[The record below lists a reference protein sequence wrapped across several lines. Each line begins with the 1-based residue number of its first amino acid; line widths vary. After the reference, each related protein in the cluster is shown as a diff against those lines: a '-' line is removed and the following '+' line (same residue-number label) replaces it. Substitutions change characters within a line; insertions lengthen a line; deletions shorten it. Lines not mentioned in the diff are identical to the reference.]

1 MPKSRKRKPRPHRP
15 PAVRTPGSTLSGR
28 LAEQRRYE
36 ELFGKALAGAPP
48 DILPVM
54 LPALKWLH
62 AQVEPGNPGIHNR
75 CVDAA
80 FGLQVA
86 YRQLGIRAEVLPVD
100 LVVRDERAN
109 IVMHGRPE
117 PRWDGAMYDGHCIL
131 YLPDAQRFVD
141 VTAEQYPQ
149 ISRFR
154 IGPIVGRVAPGQA
167 SVGALPPPGGTFVVP
182 RGDVLLMYTTASEES
197 RAHLHASPVIE
208 QAKETYRRVGV
219 NLASH
224 TVECLRHPAVVER
237 ATAAPYPRLRALLA
251 AVGDAPFD
259 TADDDQ
265 VWYFKM
271 AGQDGAV
278 RRVRLDELV
287 LPPGTPEAV

>member
-1 MPKSRKRKPRPHRP
+1 MPKSRKRKPKPQRP
-15 PAVRTPGSTLSGR
+15 PAARTPGSTLSGR

-36 ELFGKALAGAPP
+36 ELLGKVMADAPP
-48 DILPVM
+48 EVLPVM
-54 LPALKWLH
+54 LPALWWLH
-62 AQVEPGNPGIHNR
+62 AHMEPGNPGIHNR

-80 FGLQVA
+80 FALQVA

-100 LVVRDERAN
+100 LVVRDERGN
-109 IVMHGRPE
+109 VVMHGSPE

-131 YLPDAQRFVD
+131 YLPGAQRFVD

-154 IGPIVGRVAPGQA
+154 IGPIVGRLGPGQA
-167 SVGALPPPGGTFVVP
+167 SVGALPPAGSTFVVP
-182 RGDVLLMYTTASEES
+182 RQDVLLIYTTASEES

-208 QAKETYRRVGV
+208 QAKETYRRAGV
-219 NLASH
+219 NLASY
-224 TVECLRHPAVVER
+224 TVECLRHPELVER
-237 ATAAPYPRLRALLA
+237 ATATPYPRLHALLA
-251 AVGDAPFD
+251 ALGDAPFD
-259 TADDDQ
+259 TADDQ

-271 AGQDGAV
+271 AGQDGGV

>member
-1 MPKSRKRKPRPHRP
+1 
-15 PAVRTPGSTLSGR
+15 
-28 LAEQRRYE
+28 
-36 ELFGKALAGAPP
+36 
-48 DILPVM
+48 
-54 LPALKWLH
+54 
-62 AQVEPGNPGIHNR
+62 
-75 CVDAA
+75 
-80 FGLQVA
+80 
-86 YRQLGIRAEVLPVD
+86 
-100 LVVRDERAN
+100 
-109 IVMHGRPE
+109 
-117 PRWDGAMYDGHCIL
+117 
-131 YLPDAQRFVD
+131 
-141 VTAEQYPQ
+141 
-149 ISRFR
+149 
-154 IGPIVGRVAPGQA
+154 
-167 SVGALPPPGGTFVVP
+167 
-182 RGDVLLMYTTASEES
+182 MYTTASEES